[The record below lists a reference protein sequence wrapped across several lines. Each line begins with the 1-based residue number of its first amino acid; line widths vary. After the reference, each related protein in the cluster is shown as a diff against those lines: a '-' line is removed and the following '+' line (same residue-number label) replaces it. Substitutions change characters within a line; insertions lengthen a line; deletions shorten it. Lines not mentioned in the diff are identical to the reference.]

1 MDRLADA
8 PKDATHFDKE
18 RKILYRV
25 LPNGYYDKW
34 SWAGKWVASALQRS
48 EFEARIADNLI
59 IPASSRVQK
68 PTRGYDVGDMVG
80 WNREGLTMRRVEVV
94 AFHGNKVVFYDER
107 TNRYGADSPER
118 ILPGRAADEEI
129 KRRTEIHSLVK
140 VLQTIG
146 TLQSTSLKH
155 LAEDLH
161 KRGVRVGGDDT

>member
-94 AFHGNKVVFYDER
+94 AHRHHLRVV
-107 TNRYGADSPER
+107 
-118 ILPGRAADEEI
+118 
-129 KRRTEIHSLVK
+129 RRHHQDVALLQRSGTVLVGPPAT
-140 VLQTIG
+140 Q
-146 TLQSTSLKH
+146 
-155 LAEDLH
+155 
-161 KRGVRVGGDDT
+161 